1 MDTLPNILII
11 MPDKHLG
18 NFVISLVA
26 IKALLEQCPSEK
38 IAVVF
43 DETYRELATV
53 NLGSAHLI
61 FYPYKQLKKAPFIK
75 RCELFID
82 FVRSL
87 RRFRPDVAIA
97 LESSNPE
104 AVMSYLSGAKR
115 RIAPNTNKSGLLK
128 FLPFLF
134 NEPIVLTPNKH
145 RLQGYYDVMAVANL
159 QKQPNRIQLVSSSE
173 QQAAVDQ
180 LLLDCGIDITKP
192 FVCMHTGAGKPHK
205 QWATENFTQLAER
218 LAAAGYQVGLIGSG
232 GERDRN
238 NTILANCPHKLYDLT
253 ERISLGQLSALF
265 NRCSLMI
272 SNDSGPMH
280 VAAMTGARVI
290 VLFGPTDDVL
300 WGPLSD
306 KAIIVSNKDRRLE
319 SITVDQ
325 VFEYCTTKA
334 AI

>member
-1 MDTLPNILII
+1 

-26 IKALLEQCPSEK
+26 IKALLEQYPHEK
-38 IAVVF
+38 IAIVF

-53 NLGSAHLI
+53 NLGSAQLF
-61 FYPYKQLKKAPFIK
+61 FYPYKKLKNFSFIK
-75 RCELFID
+75 RCQVFID

-87 RRFRPDVAIA
+87 RHFRPDITIA

-104 AVMSYLSGAKR
+104 AIMGYLSGAKR
-115 RIAPNTNKSGLLK
+115 RIAPNTSKSSLLK

-134 NEPIVLTPNKH
+134 NEPIALTPHKH

-159 QKQPNRIQLVSSSE
+159 QKHPNRLPLISPPE
-173 QQAAVDQ
+173 QQTIIDQ
-180 LLLDCGIDITKP
+180 LLLDLGIDIIKP
-192 FVCMHTGAGKPHK
+192 FICMHTGAGKPHK
-205 QWATENFTQLAER
+205 QWATENFTQLAEK
-218 LAAAGYQVGLIGSG
+218 LVKIGYQVGLIGSR

-238 NTILANCPHKLYDLT
+238 NTILARCPHKLYDLT
-253 ERISLGQLSALF
+253 ERVSLGQLSALF
-265 NRCSLMI
+265 NRCTLMI

-280 VAAMTGARVI
+280 VAAMTGTPVI

-306 KAIIVSNKDRRLE
+306 KATIISNKDRKLD
-319 SITVDQ
+319 SITVEQ
-325 VFEYCTTKA
+325 VMECLNQDFFSGECFTTKA